1 MAGRRRGELVGHPSA
16 ARCYAWREPT
26 TGTRRRFFAALHVLP
41 VDSPAKAV
49 QVSTYADAM
58 AVENAK
64 RALS

>member
-1 MAGRRRGELVGHPSA
+1 
-16 ARCYAWREPT
+16 
-26 TGTRRRFFAALHVLP
+26 VLP